1 MEESLSQTVSW
12 GVLSTAK
19 IAREKVI
26 PAMQRGT
33 LSRIDAIASR
43 DAAKAA
49 ETAASLGITKSYG
62 SYEELL
68 ADPDIQAV
76 YNALPNHLH
85 VPWTLKALEAG
96 KHVLCEKPV
105 ALSAAEAAEI
115 TEAQARTGLVVAEAF
130 MVRHHPQ
137 WRRAREIAASG
148 RIGEV
153 RAVQTFFSYYLT
165 DPDNVRNKA
174 DIGGG
179 ALYDIG
185 CYAIATARYIFGA
198 EPERVVGLIDRDPV
212 MLTDRLTSG
221 LAEFPGN
228 RHLTFSCATQLVPH
242 QRVTIS
248 GTKGRI
254 EVQIPFNPTPAQA
267 TRLLIDDGTDLAGS
281 GIEVEEFPPC
291 DQYTLQGDAF
301 SRVVLGQEE
310 LPHPIG
316 DAVLNMRVIDAF
328 FRSAKAGTWEQ
339 P

>member
-1 MEESLSQTVSW
+1 MSQTVSW

-49 ETAASLGITKSYG
+49 ETAASLGIPKSYG

-105 ALSAAEAAEI
+105 ALSATEAAEI
-115 TEAQARTGLVVAEAF
+115 AGGAGPHRHWSWRKPSWCAIIRNGGVPARS
-130 MVRHHPQ
+130 P
-137 WRRAREIAASG
+137 RAAGSARSAPI
-148 RIGEV
+148 
-153 RAVQTFFSYYLT
+153 QTFFSYYLT

-254 EVQIPFNPTPAQA
+254 EVQIPFNPTPTQA
-267 TRLLIDDGTDLAGS
+267 TRLFIDDGTDLAGS

>member
-1 MEESLSQTVSW
+1 MSQTISW

-26 PAMQRGT
+26 PALQRGEF
-33 LSRIDAIASR
+33 SRVDAIGSR

-49 ETAASLGITKSYG
+49 EVAASLGIPKSYG

-68 ADPDIQAV
+68 ADPDIQVV

-105 ALSAAEAAEI
+105 GLTADEAGRIAEA
-115 TEAQARTGLVVAEAF
+115 EARSGRIAAEAF

-148 RIGEV
+148 AIGEV
-153 RAVQTFFSYYLT
+153 RAIQTFFSYFNA
-165 DPDNVRNKA
+165 DPENVRNKA

-185 CYAIATARYIFGA
+185 CYAIATARHIFDA
-198 EPERVVGLIDRDPV
+198 EPERVVGLIDRDPA
-212 MLTDRLTSG
+212 MHTDRLTSA
-221 LAEFPGN
+221 LAEFPGH
-228 RHLTFSCATQLVPH
+228 RHLGFTCATQLNPH

-254 EVQIPFNPTPAQA
+254 EIQIPFNAPPSET
-267 TRLLIDDGTDLAGS
+267 TRLLVDDGRDLMGGGAV
-281 GIEVEEFPPC
+281 VEEFPPC

-301 SRVVLGQEE
+301 SRVVLGQERLE
-310 LPHPIG
+310 HPIA
-316 DAVLNMRVIDAF
+316 DAILNMRVIDAL
-328 FRSAKAGTWEQ
+328 FRSAKAGGWEK

>member
-1 MEESLSQTVSW
+1 MEGAMSETVSW

-26 PAMQRGT
+26 PAMKKGA

-49 ETAASLGITKSYG
+49 EVAASLGIPKSYG

-68 ADPDIQAV
+68 ADPGIRAI

-85 VPWTLKALEAG
+85 VPWTIKALEAG

-105 ALSAAEAAEI
+105 ALSAPEAAEI
-115 TEAQARTGLVVAEAF
+115 AETQARTGLAVAEAF

-137 WRRAREIAASG
+137 WRRARELVTSG

-153 RAVQTFFSYYLT
+153 RAIQTFFSYYLT
-165 DPDNVRNKA
+165 DPENVRNKA

-198 EPERVVGLIDRDPV
+198 EPERVAGLIDRDPV
-212 MLTDRLTSG
+212 MQTDRLTSG

-228 RHLTFSCATQLVPH
+228 RHLGFTCATQLVPH

-254 EVQIPFNPTPAQA
+254 EIQIPFNPTPAQT
-267 TRLLIDDGTDLAGS
+267 TRLFIDDGTDLAGG
-281 GIEVEEFPPC
+281 GITVEEFPPC
-291 DQYTLQGDAF
+291 DQYTLQGDTF

>member
-1 MEESLSQTVSW
+1 MSETVSW

-26 PAMQRGT
+26 PAMKKGA

-49 ETAASLGITKSYG
+49 EVAASLGIPKSYG

-68 ADPDIQAV
+68 ADPGIRAV

-85 VPWTLKALEAG
+85 VPWTIKALEAG

-105 ALSAAEAAEI
+105 ALSAPEAAEI
-115 TEAQARTGLVVAEAF
+115 AETQARTGLAVAEAF

-137 WRRAREIAASG
+137 WRRARELVTSG

-153 RAVQTFFSYYLT
+153 RAIQTFFSYYLT
-165 DPDNVRNKA
+165 DPENVRNKA
-174 DIGGG
+174 DIGG

-212 MLTDRLTSG
+212 MQTDRLTSG

-228 RHLTFSCATQLVPH
+228 RHLGFTCATQLVPH

-254 EVQIPFNPTPAQA
+254 EVQIPFNPTPTQT
-267 TRLLIDDGTDLAGS
+267 TRLFIDDGTDLAGG
-281 GIEVEEFPPC
+281 GITVEEFPPC
-291 DQYTLQGDAF
+291 DQYTLQGDTF

>member
-1 MEESLSQTVSW
+1 LSQTVSW

-49 ETAASLGITKSYG
+49 DTAASLGIPKSYG

-85 VPWTLKALEAG
+85 VPWTLKALDAG

-105 ALSAAEAAEI
+105 ALSGAEAAEI
-115 TEAQARTGLVVAEAF
+115 AEAQSRTGLVVAEAF

-137 WRRAREIAASG
+137 WRRAREIATSG

-153 RAVQTFFSYYLT
+153 RAVQAFFSYYLT

-254 EVQIPFNPTPAQA
+254 EVQIPFNPTPAQT

-310 LPHPIG
+310 LPYPIG
-316 DAVLNMRVIDAF
+316 DAILNMRVIDAF

>member
-1 MEESLSQTVSW
+1 MSETVSW

-26 PAMQRGT
+26 PAMKKGA

-49 ETAASLGITKSYG
+49 EVAASLGIPKSYG
-62 SYEELL
+62 SYEQLL
-68 ADPDIQAV
+68 ADPGIRAV

-85 VPWTLKALEAG
+85 VPWTIKALEAG

-105 ALSAAEAAEI
+105 ALSAPEAAEI
-115 TEAQARTGLVVAEAF
+115 AETQARTGLAVAEAF

-137 WRRAREIAASG
+137 WRRARELVTSG

-153 RAVQTFFSYYLT
+153 RTIQTFFSYCLT
-165 DPDNVRNKA
+165 DPENVRNKA

-198 EPERVVGLIDRDPV
+198 EPERVAGLIDRDPV
-212 MLTDRLTSG
+212 MQTDRLTSG

-228 RHLTFSCATQLVPH
+228 RHLGFTCATQLVPH

-254 EVQIPFNPTPAQA
+254 EAQIPFNPTPAQT
-267 TRLLIDDGTDLAGS
+267 TRLFIDDGTDLAGG
-281 GIEVEEFPPC
+281 GITVEEFPPC
-291 DQYTLQGDAF
+291 DQYTLQGDTF

>member
-1 MEESLSQTVSW
+1 M
-12 GVLSTAK
+12 
-19 IAREKVI
+19 
-26 PAMQRGT
+26 
-33 LSRIDAIASR
+33 
-43 DAAKAA
+43 
-49 ETAASLGITKSYG
+49 
-62 SYEELL
+62 
-68 ADPDIQAV
+68 
-76 YNALPNHLH
+76 
-85 VPWTLKALEAG
+85 PWTLKALEAG
-96 KHVLCEKPV
+96 KHVLCEKPI

-115 TEAQARTGLVVAEAF
+115 AEAQARTGLVVAEAF

-153 RAVQTFFSYYLT
+153 RAIQTFFSYYLT

-198 EPERVVGLIDRDPV
+198 EPERVVGLIARDPV

-221 LAEFPGN
+221 LAEFPGD
-228 RHLTFSCATQLVPH
+228 RHLSFSCATQLVPH

-254 EVQIPFNPTPAQA
+254 EVQIPFNPTPTQA